1 MKRLW
6 LGILLAQAALLL
18 YSEDQFTGR
27 WEVAAVGVE
36 EMVVFEF
43 NEPNV
48 LLVIEDGRVED
59 ESTYR
64 LDEQQK
70 LITIRDEHG
79 ESMDFV
85 YRFGENAFVFYLSG
99 SILNEIT
106 GSLSG
111 PFGNGGN
118 ELTQNMGRSLEE
130 AIRQVMSQN
139 PFMQGIRLE

>member
-1 MKRLW
+1 MKRL
-6 LGILLAQAALLL
+6 LIGILLAQATLLL
-18 YSEDQFTGR
+18 YAEDPFIGR

-36 EMVVFEF
+36 ELVVFEF

-59 ESTYR
+59 ESTYQ
-64 LDEQQK
+64 LDEQQR
-70 LITIRDEHG
+70 LITIHDEHG

-85 YRFGENAFVFYLSG
+85 YRFLENGFVFYLSG
-99 SILNEIT
+99 SMLNEIT
-106 GSLSG
+106 GSLTG
-111 PFGNGGN
+111 PFRHGGN
-118 ELTQNMGRSLEE
+118 ELTQNMSRSLEE

>member
-79 ESMDFV
+79 ERMDFV
-85 YRFGENAFVFYLSG
+85 YRFVENAFLFYLSG

>member
-85 YRFGENAFVFYLSG
+85 YRFVENAFVFYLSG